1 MKCHRKA
8 LLKDFRELCRL
19 CSIFDIVTSDQ
30 HEVLAFWKVSVWRK
44 EGSVRVSKA
53 CWQLRTML
61 RLEPQYIVVTILR
74 IVHRN
79 PTAFE
84 QVAALVKIQTRNEFL
99 MRFKST
105 LLRNFSACRWLL
117 VWCYESP
124 DNSATQATLKQWA
137 RGFCLFSIPRELYGP
152 SDPSFHILIS
162 KLWKLIQCCNH
173 F

>member
-1 MKCHRKA
+1 
-8 LLKDFRELCRL
+8 
-19 CSIFDIVTSDQ
+19 
-30 HEVLAFWKVSVWRK
+30 
-44 EGSVRVSKA
+44 
-53 CWQLRTML
+53 ML

-117 VWCYESP
+117 V
-124 DNSATQATLKQWA
+124 
-137 RGFCLFSIPRELYGP
+137 
-152 SDPSFHILIS
+152 
-162 KLWKLIQCCNH
+162 
-173 F
+173 